1 MPLNNSIVSKIEKI
15 SAESRNRVNGFRF
28 LCTPNQSDTN
38 KHPQFQPQEHTMFK
52 LHHQPLPSNPGPS
65 GVAQNFPLVGTSAS
79 FGLSHKPS
87 RPKSDYKELCGNTT
101 NDPTNALGA
110 FSLNAI
116 AALRSDKKPK
126 EQRRP
131 HKHNSKRQQ
140 KLRLQFEDPNVM
152 ECNRPDMLSSSSMS
166 SSSDSETVE
175 TNDTD
180 REGDDE
186 LTDWPGN
193 EAMVNFAS
201 KNDFKRAKPRT
212 MSGGKTTNAIPIKSE
227 DWAIDDDTLMS
238 ADEMFS
244 ATNVVHH
251 PIAGPSTSFGSHL
264 PPTSLHLP
272 IKFSPSIAPSAF
284 MGHTRPIEIRNSFR
298 SVHPQIDSEMS
309 GETSNNFAS
318 SPSMNEVREIRAG
331 CRRIRNE
338 RPGFTILTSVNED
351 LSK

>member
-15 SAESRNRVNGFRF
+15 SQDSRNRVNGFRF
-28 LCTPNQSDTN
+28 LCMPKQPEGSS
-38 KHPQFQPQEHTMFK
+38 HSHFQAQEHTMFK

-65 GVAQNFPLVGTSAS
+65 GLSHNFPLAGTSAS
-79 FGLSHKPS
+79 FGLSHKP
-87 RPKSDYKELCGNTT
+87 RPKSDHNELGLGHPTI
-101 NDPTNALGA
+101 DPNALGA

-116 AALRSDKKPK
+116 TASRAEKKPK

-140 KLRLQFEDPNVM
+140 KLRLQFDDPNLM
-152 ECNRPDMLSSSSMS
+152 ECNRPDLLSSSSMS
-166 SSSDSETVE
+166 SSSDSEAVE
-175 TNDTD
+175 ANDTD

-212 MSGGKTTNAIPIKSE
+212 MSGGKTNFIPMKSE

-244 ATNVVHH
+244 GTNIIHH
-251 PIAGPSTSFGSHL
+251 PIAGPSTSFSAHL

-272 IKFSPSIAPSAF
+272 IKFSPSTPSAF
-284 MGHTRPIEIRNSFR
+284 LGTRPIEIRNPLR
-298 SVHPQIDSEMS
+298 PAHTQIDSEMS

-318 SPSMNEVREIRAG
+318 SPSTNEVREIRAG

>member
-15 SAESRNRVNGFRF
+15 SQESRNRVNGFRF
-28 LCTPNQSDTN
+28 LCMPNQLDGN
-38 KHPQFQPQEHTMFK
+38 AHRQFQPQEHSMFK
-52 LHHQPLPSNPGPS
+52 LQHQPLPSNPGPS
-65 GVAQNFPLVGTSAS
+65 GLSHNFPIAGTSAS
-79 FGLSHKPS
+79 FGLLHKP
-87 RPKSDYKELCGNTT
+87 RPKSDHNQASDHTPI
-101 NDPTNALGA
+101 DPNALGA
-110 FSLNAI
+110 FSLTAI
-116 AALRSDKKPK
+116 ASLRADKKPK

-131 HKHNSKRQQ
+131 HRHSSKRQQ
-140 KLRLQFEDPNVM
+140 KLRLQFEDPNLM
-152 ECNRPDMLSSSSMS
+152 ECNRTDLLSSSSMS
-166 SSSDSETVE
+166 SSDSEAVE

-212 MSGGKTTNAIPIKSE
+212 MSGGKSNIIPIKSD

-238 ADEMFS
+238 ADEMYS
-244 ATNVVHH
+244 AANIGQP
-251 PIAGPSTSFGSHL
+251 PIVGPSTSFAAHL
-264 PPTSLHLP
+264 PPNSLILP
-272 IKFSPSIAPSAF
+272 IKFSPSTPSTF
-284 MGHTRPIEIRNSFR
+284 LGTRPIEIRNSIR
-298 SVHPQIDSEMS
+298 PAHTQIDSEMS
-309 GETSNNFAS
+309 GETSNNFIA
-318 SPSMNEVREIRAG
+318 SPSLNEVREIRAG

>member
-15 SAESRNRVNGFRF
+15 SQDSRNHVNGFRF
-28 LCTPNQSDTN
+28 VCNSGQDSSTT
-38 KHPQFQPQEHTMFK
+38 KFQ
-52 LHHQPLPSNPGPS
+52 LHHPPLQSNPGPS
-65 GVAQNFPLVGTSAS
+65 NAAQNFPVAGTSAS
-79 FGLSHKPS
+79 FGVVHKP
-87 RPKSDYKELCGNTT
+87 RQKSDDGARGIAI
-101 NDPTNALGA
+101 DPSALGA
-110 FSLNAI
+110 ASMTAT
-116 AALRSDKKPK
+116 AALRFAADKKLK
-126 EQRRP
+126 DTQHARRL
-131 HKHNSKRQQ
+131 HKHNRRQQ
-140 KLRLQFEDPNVM
+140 KMRLQFEDPNLM
-152 ECNRPDMLSSSSMS
+152 ECNSRPDLLSSSSMS
-166 SSSDSETVE
+166 SSSDSEAVE

-212 MSGGKTTNAIPIKSE
+212 MSGGKPGLIQIKD

-238 ADEMFS
+238 ADELCP
-244 ATNVVHH
+244 V
-251 PIAGPSTSFGSHL
+251 AGPSSSAGAGHQ

-272 IKFSPSIAPSAF
+272 MKFSPAGHAASTSTAF
-284 MGHTRPIEIRNSFR
+284 GSRPIEIRNATR
-298 SVHPQIDSEMS
+298 MNHTLVDSEMS
-309 GETSNNFAS
+309 GETSNHFVS
-318 SPSMNEVREIRAG
+318 SPSTNEVREIRAG